1 MRSWIRRIAL
11 ALVGLVVLAVAGVA
25 GTAIALYL
33 AIVSDLPDLQGID
46 DYRPPLASTVYDR
59 DGRYQIIVRSLESAG
74 KGDLHAR
81 FEILKAQLLKEG
93 LFDAAR
99 KRPLPVLPRCVG
111 IVTSPTGAAIRDI
124 LNVIARRFP
133 NRPQRHS
140 SP

>member
-59 DGRYQIIVRSLESAG
+59 DGRPIGE
-74 KGDLHAR
+74 
-81 FEILKAQLLKEG
+81 F
-93 LFDAAR
+93 
-99 KRPLPVLPRCVG
+99 
-111 IVTSPTGAAIRDI
+111 
-124 LNVIARRFP
+124 
-133 NRPQRHS
+133 
-140 SP
+140 